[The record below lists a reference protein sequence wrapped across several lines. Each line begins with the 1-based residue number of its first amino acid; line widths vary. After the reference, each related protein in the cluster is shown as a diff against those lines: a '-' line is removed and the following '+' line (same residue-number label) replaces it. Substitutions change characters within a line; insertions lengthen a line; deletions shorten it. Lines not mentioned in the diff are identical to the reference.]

1 MQKLKREQSSNA
13 YFDGASL
20 FFISVWDVER
30 FSLTSSQLASVQP
43 AESSRGRHR
52 ERGKKRA
59 RSKLAKPTKPAA
71 CLPGKR
77 ATRSQARPSDHGP
90 LGGGARLAGPN
101 DERSDSSV
109 LLAAVFCPPV
119 PAGIDRACHYCYI
132 SGNSKPR
139 AQPQAPGS
147 ELTRRDPTGTLA
159 VRKGLFVWETVT
171 VIQSARVCR
180 VFEEREKCSSRKT
193 EGNFSD
199 LFLNYWDMEG

>member
-1 MQKLKREQSSNA
+1 MHRYNPPKALEADTENGGKNVPAPNSQSPR
-13 YFDGASL
+13 SL
-20 FFISVWDVER
+20 
-30 FSLTSSQLASVQP
+30 LP
-43 AESSRGRHR
+43 
-52 ERGKKRA
+52 
-59 RSKLAKPTKPAA
+59 A

-171 VIQSARVCR
+171 VIQSARVRR